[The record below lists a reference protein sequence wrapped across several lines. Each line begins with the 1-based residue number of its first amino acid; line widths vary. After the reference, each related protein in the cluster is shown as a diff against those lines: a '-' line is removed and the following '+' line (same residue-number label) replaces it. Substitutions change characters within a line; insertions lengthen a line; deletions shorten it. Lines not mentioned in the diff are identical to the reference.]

1 MSGKFGTS
9 MFIGVYFCL
18 KYIYKWGEIFSEK
31 KVYSNITDFDASK
44 KKKRNQHEMKWKKSW
59 QQEFITY
66 SSAKA
71 NCVFFSIK

>member
-44 KKKRNQHEMKWKKSW
+44 KKKEINMKWNEKKADNKNLLR
-59 QQEFITY
+59 IHPPRLIVY
-66 SSAKA
+66 
-71 NCVFFSIK
+71 FFQ